1 LTSGHPETYNL
12 LRTTAFEAYQKIP
25 PMKSEWWRGA
35 IIYQVYPR
43 SFFDAN
49 DDGTGDLAGI
59 TRKLD
64 YIADLGVD
72 AIWISPFFKSPMRDF
87 GYDVA
92 DYRTVDPIFGT
103 NSDFNVLLSAAH
115 ERDLKV
121 IIDMVLGHTSD
132 KHLWFQ
138 ESCQSLR
145 NPKAD
150 WYVWADPNPDGTPP
164 NNWLSIFG
172 GSAWQWDARRR
183 QYYLHHYLRAQPNLN
198 WHNQEVVDAMF
209 GEVRFWLDAG
219 VDGLRLDAITTLTHD
234 PELRNNPPLNPNPN
248 ETKSLPEANNPFNWQ
263 RLIYTRDQART
274 MELLGELR
282 TIVNQYDDRYLIGEV
297 ADVEMISVSAKYTR
311 TGEHLHS
318 CYNFELMNRRFTAAA
333 LSEIIAKTEAV
344 LLGGWTT
351 WAMSNHDNPRV
362 VTRVGQSSDLHGD
375 ERALAKLLLA
385 AVLSFRGGACIYQGE
400 ELGLP
405 EAEIAFEDLQD
416 PFGIEF
422 WPDFKGRD
430 GCRTP
435 MPWSSGLPN
444 GGFSVAKP
452 WLPVPITHLP
462 LAVDEQEKDPHS
474 VLQMFR
480 KFVAWRKQHVSLVT
494 GDLAL
499 AQAHET
505 ILAFE
510 RRGNGE
516 RILCLFN
523 FSNQNVAQP
532 VSGPWRP
539 IDGHGFDEAGFE
551 ENTVLLAPFGVWFGV
566 STEN

>member
-1 LTSGHPETYNL
+1 
-12 LRTTAFEAYQKIP
+12 
-25 PMKSEWWRGA
+25 MKSEWWRGA

-43 SFFDAN
+43 SFFDSN
-49 DDGTGDLAGI
+49 EDGTGDLTGI
-59 TRKLD
+59 TRRLD
-64 YIADLGVD
+64 YIAGLGVD

-87 GYDVA
+87 GYDVG

-103 NSDFNVLLSAAH
+103 NADFNTLLLAAH
-115 ERDLKV
+115 ERGLKI

-132 KHLWFQ
+132 QHLWFQ
-138 ESCQSLR
+138 ESSQNR
-145 NPKAD
+145 TNPKAG
-150 WYVWADPNPDGTPP
+150 WYIWSDPNPDGTPP

-183 QYYLHHYLRAQPNLN
+183 QYYLHHYLRGQPNLN
-198 WHNQEVVDAMF
+198 WHNQEVVEAMF
-209 GEVRFWLDAG
+209 SEVRFWLDAG

-234 PELRNNPPLNPNPN
+234 PELRSNPPLNPDPAD
-248 ETKSLPEANNPFNWQ
+248 TLLLSIANNPFYWQ
-263 RLIYTRDQART
+263 QLIHTRDQERT
-274 MELLGELR
+274 LELLGELR
-282 TIVNQYDDRYLIGEV
+282 ALINQYDDRYLIGEV

-318 CYNFELMNRRFTAAA
+318 CYNFELMQRTFTVAS
-333 LSEIIAKTEAV
+333 LSEVIAKTEAV

-351 WAMSNHDNPRV
+351 WAMSNHDNLRV
-362 VTRVGQSSDLHGD
+362 VTRAGQSLESHGK
-375 ERALAKLLLA
+375 ERALAKMLLA
-385 AVLSFRGGACIYQGE
+385 ALLSFRGGACIYQGE
-400 ELGLP
+400 ELGLT

-444 GGFSVAKP
+444 GGFSLGKP
-452 WLPVPITHLP
+452 WLPLPREHLA
-462 LAVDEQEKDPHS
+462 LAVEDQEKDPDS
-474 VLQMFR
+474 VLQMF
-480 KFVAWRKQHVSLVT
+480 KIFTAWRKQHLALIT

-499 AQAHET
+499 VQANES

-510 RRGNGE
+510 RRGDGE

-523 FSNQNVAQP
+523 FSNREVSQP
-532 VSGPWRP
+532 VTGPWRP
-539 IDGHGFDEAGFE
+539 LDGHGLDSARLEQD
-551 ENTVLLAPFGVWFGV
+551 TVLLAPFGVWFGI
-566 STEN
+566 SAES

>member
-1 LTSGHPETYNL
+1 
-12 LRTTAFEAYQKIP
+12 
-25 PMKSEWWRGA
+25 MKSEWWRGA

-49 DDGTGDLAGI
+49 DDGTGDMAGI

-103 NSDFNVLLSAAH
+103 NSDFKSLLSAAH

-198 WHNQEVVDAMF
+198 WHKEEVVDAMF
-209 GEVRFWLDAG
+209 GEVRYWLDAG

-234 PELRNNPPLNPNPN
+234 PELRNNPPLNANPN
-248 ETKSLPEANNPFNWQ
+248 ETKALPEANNPFNWQ

-274 MELLGELR
+274 LELLGELR

-318 CYNFELMNRRFTAAA
+318 CYNFELMHRRFTAVS

-362 VTRVGQSSDLHGD
+362 VTRVGQSSDLQGD

-444 GGFSVAKP
+444 GGFSVPKP
-452 WLPVPITHLP
+452 WLPVPVEHLP

-480 KFVAWRKQHVSLVT
+480 KFAGWRKQHVSLVT

-499 AQAHET
+499 VQAHET

-510 RRGNGE
+510 RRGNDE

-523 FSNQNVAQP
+523 FSNRDVAQP

-539 IDGHGFDEAGFE
+539 IDGHGFDQAGFE
-551 ENTVLLAPFGVWFGV
+551 ENTVLLGPFGVWFGA
-566 STEN
+566 SAEN

>member
-1 LTSGHPETYNL
+1 
-12 LRTTAFEAYQKIP
+12 
-25 PMKSEWWRGA
+25 MKSEWWRGA

-64 YIADLGVD
+64 YIAELGVD

-103 NSDFNVLLSAAH
+103 NSDFKSLLSAAH

-138 ESCQSLR
+138 ESCQSLT

-234 PELRNNPPLNPNPN
+234 PELRNNPPLN
-248 ETKSLPEANNPFNWQ
+248 AN
-263 RLIYTRDQART
+263 
-274 MELLGELR
+274 
-282 TIVNQYDDRYLIGEV
+282 
-297 ADVEMISVSAKYTR
+297 
-311 TGEHLHS
+311 
-318 CYNFELMNRRFTAAA
+318 
-333 LSEIIAKTEAV
+333 
-344 LLGGWTT
+344 
-351 WAMSNHDNPRV
+351 
-362 VTRVGQSSDLHGD
+362 
-375 ERALAKLLLA
+375 LA
-385 AVLSFRGGACIYQGE
+385 
-400 ELGLP
+400 
-405 EAEIAFEDLQD
+405 
-416 PFGIEF
+416 
-422 WPDFKGRD
+422 
-430 GCRTP
+430 
-435 MPWSSGLPN
+435 
-444 GGFSVAKP
+444 
-452 WLPVPITHLP
+452 
-462 LAVDEQEKDPHS
+462 
-474 VLQMFR
+474 
-480 KFVAWRKQHVSLVT
+480 
-494 GDLAL
+494 
-499 AQAHET
+499 
-505 ILAFE
+505 
-510 RRGNGE
+510 
-516 RILCLFN
+516 
-523 FSNQNVAQP
+523 
-532 VSGPWRP
+532 
-539 IDGHGFDEAGFE
+539 
-551 ENTVLLAPFGVWFGV
+551 
-566 STEN
+566 

>member
-1 LTSGHPETYNL
+1 
-12 LRTTAFEAYQKIP
+12 
-25 PMKSEWWRGA
+25 MKSEWWRGA

-49 DDGTGDLAGI
+49 DDGTGDMAGI

-103 NSDFNVLLSAAH
+103 NSDFNALLSAAH

-138 ESCQSLR
+138 ESCQSLT
-145 NPKAD
+145 NPRAD

-234 PELRNNPPLNPNPN
+234 PELRNNPPINANPN

-263 RLIYTRDQART
+263 SLVYTRDQART
-274 MELLGELR
+274 LELLGELR

-318 CYNFELMNRRFTAAA
+318 CYNFELMHRRFTAAS

-362 VTRVGQSSDLHGD
+362 VTRVGQSSELHGN

-400 ELGLP
+400 ELGLT
-405 EAEIAFEDLQD
+405 EAEIAFVDLQD

-444 GGFSVAKP
+444 GGFSVPKP
-452 WLPVPITHLP
+452 WLPVPVEHLP
-462 LAVDEQEKDPHS
+462 LAVDEQEKDPYS

-480 KFVAWRKQHVSLVT
+480 KFAAWRKQHVSLVT

-499 AQAHET
+499 VQAHET

-510 RRGNGE
+510 RRGNDE

-523 FSNQNVAQP
+523 FSNREVAQP

-539 IDGHGFDEAGFE
+539 IGGHGFDEVGFE
-551 ENTVLLAPFGVWFGV
+551 QNTVSLGPFGVWFGV
-566 STEN
+566 SVEN